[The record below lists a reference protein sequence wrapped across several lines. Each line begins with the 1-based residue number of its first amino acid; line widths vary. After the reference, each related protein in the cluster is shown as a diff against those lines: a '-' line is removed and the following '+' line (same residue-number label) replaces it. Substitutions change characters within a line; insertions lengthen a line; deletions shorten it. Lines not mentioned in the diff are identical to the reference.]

1 MDLSIL
7 NKYLYLYYFYHITLC
22 DPILNAQAIER
33 MCSRAMEQ
41 ETNNKIWRHI
51 VEFLV
56 KHVFLVHGIWRRRL
70 EGLILSCS
78 LVSYKHSVLMLTTLC
93 FGVGYICQLVMVQYS
108 NTVLWMFVTIWIGY
122 MCNYKRSNVERFKS
136 AQIDFSVGN
145 TFTYD

>member
-7 NKYLYLYYFYHITLC
+7 NKYVYLYYFYHITLC

-56 KHVFLVHGIWRRRL
+56 KHVFLVHGI
-70 EGLILSCS
+70 
-78 LVSYKHSVLMLTTLC
+78 
-93 FGVGYICQLVMVQYS
+93 
-108 NTVLWMFVTIWIGY
+108 
-122 MCNYKRSNVERFKS
+122 
-136 AQIDFSVGN
+136 
-145 TFTYD
+145 